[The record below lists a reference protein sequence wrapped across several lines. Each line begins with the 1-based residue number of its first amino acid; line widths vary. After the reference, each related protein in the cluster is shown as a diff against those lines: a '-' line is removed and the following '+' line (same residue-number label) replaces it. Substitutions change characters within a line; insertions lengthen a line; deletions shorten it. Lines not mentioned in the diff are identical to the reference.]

1 MEGADVTHP
10 TGPSDATVGA
20 RRAIAEA
27 RDSALAALALVE
39 RGERNSLDNLRDAVC
54 TYLTVLKAG
63 GCSKDDALERV
74 RALIATPVS
83 PDPSWLLPTAREA
96 LMDLAMHWCT
106 QQYR

>member
-1 MEGADVTHP
+1 MTGPAERPNVTAGGAD
-10 TGPSDATVGA
+10 
-20 RRAIAEA
+20 AIAEA
-27 RDSALAALALVE
+27 RDTALAALALVE

-83 PDPSWLLPTAREA
+83 PDPTWLLPAAREA